1 MLSKLYPINLDLAGR
16 RCVVV
21 GGGAVAERKV
31 RSLLQSEGE
40 VTVIAPRLSEGLM
53 ELAREGRLDWYE
65 MSFCRGMLKG
75 LCPALVFCATD
86 DTEANELAAEEARE
100 IGALVNAAAE
110 PELTD
115 FTVPASI
122 RRGDLLVTVSTGG
135 TSPALARALREELE
149 QEFPPAFG
157 DWLERLYLLRHELR
171 EQVPG
176 FEERQRF
183 WRQALSRSVL
193 DLVRAGQLAR
203 AEAEIRD
210 AIDNAGTEP

>member
-31 RSLLQSEGE
+31 RSLLQAESE
-40 VTVIAPRLSEGLM
+40 VTVIAPRLSQGLM

-65 MSFCRGMLKG
+65 MSFARGMLRDIG
-75 LCPALVFCATD
+75 PVLVFCATD
-86 DTEANELAAEEARE
+86 DTEVNELAAEEARGM
-100 IGALVNAAAE
+100 GALVNAAAE

-135 TSPALARALREELE
+135 ASPAFARALRQELE

-157 DWLERLYLLRHELR
+157 QWLERLYMLRQELQER
-171 EQVPG
+171 VPDFG
-176 FEERQRF
+176 DRQKF
-183 WRQALSRSVL
+183 WRQALSGTVW
-193 DLVRAGQLAR
+193 DVVRAGQLAR